1 MPVILPSSEYALWL
15 DPVISDGRRLI
26 PLLQPYPT
34 KELEAFPVGAIVN
47 NPKMDDSRC
56 IAPAKAA

>member
-1 MPVILPSSEYALWL
+1 M
-15 DPVISDGRRLI
+15 
-26 PLLQPYPT
+26 
-34 KELEAFPVGAIVN
+34 ELEAFPVGAIVN